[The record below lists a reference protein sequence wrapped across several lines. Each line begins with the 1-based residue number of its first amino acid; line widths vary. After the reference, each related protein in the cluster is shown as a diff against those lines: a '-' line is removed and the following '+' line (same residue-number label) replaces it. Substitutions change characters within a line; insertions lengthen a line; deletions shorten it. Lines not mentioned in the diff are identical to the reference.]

1 MKFLLSFVVLG
12 IILSGSAFAQTG
24 QITMATDKKSY
35 TTDDIIT
42 ISGTLSSPGALNSAV
57 IQVFSPSNTLV
68 QIGTITISP
77 DGTYST
83 TVKAEGS
90 SWTSDGS
97 YEIKVLYVS
106 PPVTAVASQI
116 ISFKVTQSSA
126 QAPQQ
131 DTPQTTQ
138 PSAPQTNQPGPPQTS
153 QDQEKSALEK
163 QIQDRIALGNKLKG
177 VLNQNAS
184 KTNSQDIPFWVKD
197 SARRWHDGT
206 IDSIGFGKSIQ
217 YMVSSGLVKTD
228 VQITHTDSLDHIPT
242 WVKNVA
248 GWWSEG
254 AIQDYDYINSMQ
266 FLLDERIIK

>member
-1 MKFLLSFVVLG
+1 MMKFLLIFVALG
-12 IILSGSAFAQTG
+12 IMSGSAFAQTS
-24 QITMATDKKSY
+24 QITMATDKQSY
-35 TTDDIIT
+35 TTDDMIT
-42 ISGTLSSPGALNSAV
+42 ISGTLSSPGASNSAV

-68 QIGTITISP
+68 QIGTFTISP

-97 YEIKVLYVS
+97 YTIKVLYVS
-106 PPVTAVASQI
+106 PPVTAVASQNI
-116 ISFKVTQSSA
+116 LFKISQQPSA

-131 DTPQTTQ
+131 SSQTQGTTQ
-138 PSAPQTNQPGPPQTS
+138 TS
-153 QDQEKSALEK
+153 PVQDQQKSALEK
-163 QIQDRIALGNKLKG
+163 KIQDRIALANKLK
-177 VLNQNAS
+177 VTLNQNTS
-184 KTNSQDIPFWVKD
+184 QPNSQEIPFWIKD

-206 IDSIGFGKSIQ
+206 IDNTGFGKSIQ

-228 VQITHTDSLDHIPT
+228 LQISPTDSLDHIPS

-254 AIQDYDYINSMQ
+254 AIQDYDYINSIQ